1 MPEGTPSSRRQ
12 LVLVID
18 DERESRD
25 MIALHL
31 ERDGYEAIT
40 AASGPEGLR
49 LAAERGPEAVILD
62 IRMPGMDGY
71 EVCGRLRDF
80 SDAAIVF
87 VTVVRESE
95 EIVRGLQLGADDY
108 VIKPFEY
115 SELAARLTACLRR
128 RQRIR
133 PFEDGTLLGG
143 LPIDRERRTVT
154 VAGRPVKLTPKEF
167 EVLEFLMLTP
177 DQVLS
182 VDEILSSS
190 WGPEYI
196 GDPDLVKQFIYRLR
210 NKLEADPSEPKY
222 IVTVRGSGY
231 AFEPDTRPTGGA
243 AHASRADPRLARD
256 VEPSGVAA
264 ALPTAFEG
272 TADDKELSD
281 FRSRAAERNES
292 LRMRDPEQ
300 ISQTSVD
307 AEHRP
312 GRASS
317 LATRWALTGVLALSL
332 LSAGMVAQASAG
344 ALPGDGIYPFKTALE
359 ELQLFAAAGA
369 GRDIE
374 LHMQF
379 SEAHVREM
387 SELLAQDRP
396 ADLLIAVTQL
406 ESELERAGRLLDRL
420 ASDDP
425 TEALRFIELM
435 DGKLA
440 FQVSELVNL
449 RSGALGQAGVALD
462 YAIEV
467 SEQERSRIQGA
478 VRSSAAS
485 NLQDRLRDASLI
497 DAPTPGG
504 DQMSDPPGPA
514 AEDERP
520 HSGDTGEDNR

>member
-1 MPEGTPSSRRQ
+1 
-12 LVLVID
+12 
-18 DERESRD
+18 
-25 MIALHL
+25 
-31 ERDGYEAIT
+31 
-40 AASGPEGLR
+40 
-49 LAAERGPEAVILD
+49 
-62 IRMPGMDGY
+62 
-71 EVCGRLRDF
+71 
-80 SDAAIVF
+80 
-87 VTVVRESE
+87 
-95 EIVRGLQLGADDY
+95 
-108 VIKPFEY
+108 
-115 SELAARLTACLRR
+115 
-128 RQRIR
+128 
-133 PFEDGTLLGG
+133 
-143 LPIDRERRTVT
+143 
-154 VAGRPVKLTPKEF
+154 
-167 EVLEFLMLTP
+167 
-177 DQVLS
+177 
-182 VDEILSSS
+182 
-190 WGPEYI
+190 
-196 GDPDLVKQFIYRLR
+196 
-210 NKLEADPSEPKY
+210 
-222 IVTVRGSGY
+222 
-231 AFEPDTRPTGGA
+231 
-243 AHASRADPRLARD
+243 
-256 VEPSGVAA
+256 
-264 ALPTAFEG
+264 
-272 TADDKELSD
+272 
-281 FRSRAAERNES
+281 
-292 LRMRDPEQ
+292 MRDPEQ